1 MALILRVAVDADL
14 DALIALFA
22 ADDLGGHGDTLDAGA
37 RPLYAAAFVRIA
49 AQPGTTLHVAEL
61 DGAVVGTYQ
70 LTFVPGLST
79 RGAIRA
85 ILEGVQVR
93 GDMRSRGIGEAMV
106 RQALEQAREGGAAG
120 LQLTSNLKRTDAHR
134 FYERLGFSKSHAGF
148 KLMF

>member
-1 MALILRVAVDADL
+1 MRLIIREATAGDL

-37 RPLYAAAFVRIA
+37 RPLYAAAFDCIA
-49 AQPGTTLHVAEL
+49 AQSGTSLHVAEL

-106 RQALEQAREGGAAG
+106 RRALEQAREGGAAG